1 MCRRARLRRLGRQ
14 GGAGDRRPALNTS
27 IAAKCFGIGLNKTGT
42 KSLGGA
48 LRALGYSTVSYRSE
62 LMRAIGRG
70 DPGPALA
77 VAAEFDGF
85 EDWPW
90 PLIYKELDRA
100 FPGSKFVLTMR
111 RDAPTWLVSLTRHA
125 ERTGPTVSRQIA
137 YGHALLWDDPADHI
151 QVYERHARE
160 VIEHFAGREDQLR
173 VLCWER
179 GDGWEELCGFLGRP
193 APAEPF
199 PNTNTTDRQSEPD
212 NGVGRRDRRDRR

>member
-1 MCRRARLRRLGRQ
+1 MSARAPSPTRTTRRRWLSETRVEHVHRRQMFRYRPEQDRHEVPRQ
-14 GGAGDRRPALNTS
+14 GPAGPRLQYRQLSLRTDACDRRGRPGAGAGGRCRVRR
-27 IAAKCFGIGLNKTGT
+27 FRGL
-42 KSLGGA
+42 
-48 LRALGYSTVSYRSE
+48 
-62 LMRAIGRG
+62 
-70 DPGPALA
+70 ALA
-77 VAAEFDGF
+77 ADLQGAG
-85 EDWPW
+85 
-90 PLIYKELDRA
+90 
-100 FPGSKFVLTMR
+100 PGLSRIEVR
-111 RDAPTWLVSLTRHA
+111 PHDAPTWLVSLTRHA
-125 ERTGPTVSRQIA
+125 ERTGPTLSRQIA